1 METKEGIGTM
11 TEFPEVQALIMTIA
25 NHLESHEK
33 ESSDNFDKTSIIIFG
48 CYLSLPQL
56 SLDKLQHELKV

>member
-33 ESSDNFDKTSIIIFG
+33 ESSDNFDKYNHIW
-48 CYLSLPQL
+48 LLPKPATT
-56 SLDKLQHELKV
+56 KLR

>member
-48 CYLSLPQL
+48 CYLSLP
-56 SLDKLQHELKV
+56 